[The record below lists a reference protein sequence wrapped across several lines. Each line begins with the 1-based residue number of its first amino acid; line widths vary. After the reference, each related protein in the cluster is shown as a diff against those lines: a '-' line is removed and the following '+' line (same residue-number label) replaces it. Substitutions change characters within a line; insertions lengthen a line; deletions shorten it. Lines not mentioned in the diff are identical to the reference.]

1 MNGIVVVD
9 ASLAFKWLVREDN
22 SDQAQAISR
31 SWADNGIQT
40 AAPHLLPVEVAN
52 ALHRRVVL
60 GELTVEDAM
69 RLLEHLLASGIELR
83 EDPNLHA
90 RAMQIAGQLR
100 QGAVYDAHY
109 LALADILGC
118 EYWTADERFYRAA
131 APVSQRVRWIGEFAA
146 PE

>member
-1 MNGIVVVD
+1 MD
-9 ASLAFKWLVREDN
+9 ASLAFKWLVREEN

-31 SWADNGIQT
+31 SWANDGVQT

-52 ALHRRVVL
+52 ALHRRVML
-60 GELTVEDAM
+60 GELNVEDAV
-69 RLLEHLLASGIELR
+69 RLLQHLLASGIELR
-83 EDPNLHA
+83 EDPNLHG

-131 APVSQRVRWIGEFAA
+131 APINQRVRWIGEFAT
-146 PE
+146 P